1 MRRGCLVPVI
11 PGGRMVGRS
20 LQVERR
26 PRWWI
31 VGAVPAFV
39 GLHPEGWRAVASN
52 IGTGHGSTGH
62 RWQKTALQ
70 GTTGAKNAILPH
82 STEETGHFAEICDFL
97 QIPYKIGDIFVM
109 I

>member
-1 MRRGCLVPVI
+1 MRRGCRVPVI

-20 LQVERR
+20 LQEERR
-26 PRWWI
+26 AHRLI

-39 GLHPEGWRAVASN
+39 GLHLEGWRAVASS
-52 IGTGHGSTGH
+52 IGTGHGSTGYQW
-62 RWQKTALQ
+62 RKMAIQ
-70 GTTGAKNAILPH
+70 GTTGAKFAILPH
-82 STEETGHFAEICDFL
+82 SIEETGHFAEICDFS